1 MPIGN
6 RAHFLLTK
14 AQIPFFLKKKKK
26 KKRVKK
32 GIQVS

>member
-14 AQIPFFLKKKKK
+14 AQIPFFFNKKK